1 MSHGSLGRVSCGIK
15 KPCRI
20 GEYKPNRPAL
30 IPSGFYDV
38 GMKLYTKRGD
48 AGLTD
53 LYGGQRVGKDHLRVE
68 AYGTVDELNSLIGLV
83 LCGAERELV
92 EPLKSIQSRLF
103 EIGADLATPHGEFDE
118 AGNETGRG
126 STVPRVGEAQVSE
139 LEQWIDAVCE
149 PVPAMQH
156 FVLPGGSETA
166 ARLHVARTVCRRAER
181 MSVALTHHEPIGD
194 HVIVYLNRLSDLLFA
209 MARRANQLAGV
220 ADVPWLAPRGD
231 TPA

>member
-1 MSHGSLGRVSCGIK
+1 
-15 KPCRI
+15 
-20 GEYKPNRPAL
+20 
-30 IPSGFYDV
+30 
-38 GMKLYTKRGD
+38 MKLYTKRGD

-83 LCGAERELV
+83 LSGADDELAG
-92 EPLKSIQSRLF
+92 PLESIQSRLF
-103 EIGADLATPHGEFDE
+103 EIGADLATPHGEVDE
-118 AGNETGRG
+118 QGNETGRG

-139 LEQWIDAVCE
+139 LENWIDAVCE

-156 FVLPGGSETA
+156 FVLPGGSEAA

-181 MSVALTHHEPIGD
+181 MCVALTHHEPIGD

-220 ADVPWLAPRGD
+220 SDVPWIAPGKGD
-231 TPA
+231 G